1 MIKEDTEYYETLGK
15 AIRIMPVVINKLQD
29 KIGDLFEKLPGT
41 IEKLEDS
48 IRSMNEDDFKT
59 ALIEIKE
66 PRLIEKVIS
75 VRKGEKVNWFR

>member
-1 MIKEDTEYYETLGK
+1 MNKEDTEYYETLGK

-29 KIGDLFEKLPGT
+29 KIGDLFEKLPDT
-41 IEKLEDS
+41 IEKLEER

-66 PRLIEKVIS
+66 PRLVEKVIS
-75 VRKGEKVNWFR
+75 IRKGEKVNWFR